1 MILKEGNISH
11 NSELGVFTVVGT
23 KDRAHAVRLFPKESC
38 TCPSTGQ
45 CYHLLAVKM
54 SIGMEGKQSQ
64 GRVNLTQLRRNTRQ
78 RRNKK
83 SGRKVR
89 PDSLEVIQAPDA
101 QIVSLKCSE
110 KTL

>member
-1 MILKEGNISH
+1 
-11 NSELGVFTVVGT
+11 
-23 KDRAHAVRLFPKESC
+23 
-38 TCPSTGQ
+38 
-45 CYHLLAVKM
+45 
-54 SIGMEGKQSQ
+54 MEGKQSQ